1 VSKKRLPQDVI
12 DQWPEIFKDVNIEV
26 IPLYYLDSVRV
37 TFENGK
43 VWDID
48 TSKALSEGA
57 DEDLESA
64 LDDIF
69 NEYEEEIVNVDFRLD
84 IEKVKRDI
92 QKRTNR
98 FLKKRK

>member
-12 DQWPEIFKDVNIEV
+12 DQWPEIFNDVNVEV

-37 TFENGK
+37 TFQNGK

-84 IEKVKRDI
+84 IEKVKKDI